1 MFGVMFLWVSASFK
15 ISEARPSRSQ
25 ARTEGRSISI
35 HIYKGCLKKKSELW
49 HPNTQVTWGL
59 LQIAFLGAAVLGG
72 FLSFVFAS
80 VTSSFRLSSF
90 LPPSLPSFL
99 PFYFFFLIHIFYI
112 GPDPVSTPGLINLG
126 KPFIVPS
133 CRFQMQ
139 AREIKNCQEGKMDE
153 QQINGGNSNLL
164 RHGLPLAWL
173 IIRGIRNVFFPPSF
187 GLSFFSTKTSESCL

>member
-1 MFGVMFLWVSASFK
+1 VASQYPGDMRAATNRLLGHSSSGWFSVLCLRFSYQFL
-15 ISEARPSRSQ
+15 Q
-25 ARTEGRSISI
+25 A
-35 HIYKGCLKKKSELW
+35 
-49 HPNTQVTWGL
+49 V
-59 LQIAFLGAAVLGG
+59 
-72 FLSFVFAS
+72 
-80 VTSSFRLSSF
+80 F

-99 PFYFFFLIHIFYI
+99 PFYFFFPIHIFYI

-153 QQINGGNSNLL
+153 QQINGGNGNLL
-164 RHGLPLAWL
+164 RHGLPLGWL

>member
-1 MFGVMFLWVSASFK
+1 MLLWVSASFK
-15 ISEARPSRSQ
+15 MSGARFSRSQ

-49 HPNTQVTWGL
+49 HPNTQGTWGL
-59 LQIAFLGAAVLGG
+59 LQITSLGTAVLGG
-72 FLSFVFAS
+72 FLFFVCFSYQFLQA
-80 VTSSFRLSSF
+80 VF

-99 PFYFFFLIHIFYI
+99 PSYFSFLIHIFYI

-133 CRFQMQ
+133 CWFQMQ
-139 AREIKNCQEGKMDE
+139 AGEIKNCQEGKMDE